1 MSKVYNFS
9 AGPAVL
15 PESVMLK
22 AQKEFVNFNNLGSS
36 VIELSHRSKD
46 YIKVADEAT
55 ENLRSLMNLPDNYK
69 ILFMHGGGR
78 GMFANVPMNLA
89 NPNGCADYIV
99 NGAWSK
105 YAAEEGVKYTKV
117 NSLQIDS
124 KNADGK
130 VIIDIKSLNFNK
142 DASYVHSCMNETIH
156 GIEIFEDLDTGNIP
170 HISDCSSC
178 ILSRPVDVS
187 KYGIIYAG
195 AQKNVGPSGFC
206 IVIIR
211 EDLIGHALPFT
222 PAISDFKVTYEH
234 DSMFNTP
241 NTFAWYLSGLV
252 FKWLKDEIG
261 GLSAMEEINKA
272 KASMLYDFIDSSDFY
287 SNNVDV
293 SCRSRMNVPFFLK
306 NSDLDAEFI
315 AKAKEN
321 NLVGLKGHRVLGG
334 MRASLYNAMT
344 IEGVKALVEF
354 MDKFAQEHKNN

>member
-1 MSKVYNFS
+1 
-9 AGPAVL
+9 
-15 PESVMLK
+15 
-22 AQKEFVNFNNLGSS
+22 
-36 VIELSHRSKD
+36 
-46 YIKVADEAT
+46 
-55 ENLRSLMNLPDNYK
+55 
-69 ILFMHGGGR
+69 
-78 GMFANVPMNLA
+78 
-89 NPNGCADYIV
+89 
-99 NGAWSK
+99 
-105 YAAEEGVKYTKV
+105 
-117 NSLQIDS
+117 
-124 KNADGK
+124 
-130 VIIDIKSLNFNK
+130 
-142 DASYVHSCMNETIH
+142 
-156 GIEIFEDLDTGNIP
+156 
-170 HISDCSSC
+170 
-178 ILSRPVDVS
+178 
-187 KYGIIYAG
+187 
-195 AQKNVGPSGFC
+195 
-206 IVIIR
+206 
-211 EDLIGHALPFT
+211 
-222 PAISDFKVTYEH
+222 
-234 DSMFNTP
+234 MFNTP